1 MLCFWPD
8 LKISDY
14 IWLWEICFLFY
25 LPPYICICPLQNP
38 SQQSV
43 FQLWAKASWGKSF
56 LFFHYWSLHHIIA
69 TSHVTESCSAAQPSL
84 TTTVWHTLSPGGRV
98 SVSQSLCSP
107 WRQQTLVGLHDKGH
121 VTSFRG
127 CLPPRRVMQPITH
140 DRVHLMYAY
149 TGINWRVLA
158 VNCCQLHLYIKSIVR
173 PHLHEPELWVH
184 RVDVLQ
190 LKSSDLKQEA
200 KQNWARLSKIIKS
213 NLWKTK
219 AKKKRKN
226 KEYLLCN
233 TTE

>member
-1 MLCFWPD
+1 MSQNHALQ
-8 LKISDY
+8 LSHHSQQQSDT
-14 IWLWEICFLFY
+14 LWVPEDVFLF
-25 LPPYICICPLQNP
+25 LR
-38 SQQSV
+38 V
-43 FQLWAKASWGKSF
+43 
-56 LFFHYWSLHHIIA
+56 
-69 TSHVTESCSAAQPSL
+69 SAL
-84 TTTVWHTLSPGGRV
+84 PGGSRLLWGFMIKDT
-98 SVSQSLCSP
+98 SLASEDVCHHA
-107 WRQQTLVGLHDKGH
+107 LVF
-121 VTSFRG
+121 TQ
-127 CLPPRRVMQPITH
+127 VMQPITH
-140 DRVHLMYAY
+140 DRVDLMYAY

-158 VNCCQLHLYIKSIVR
+158 VNCCQLHLYIKSIMR

-219 AKKKRKN
+219 EKKKRKN